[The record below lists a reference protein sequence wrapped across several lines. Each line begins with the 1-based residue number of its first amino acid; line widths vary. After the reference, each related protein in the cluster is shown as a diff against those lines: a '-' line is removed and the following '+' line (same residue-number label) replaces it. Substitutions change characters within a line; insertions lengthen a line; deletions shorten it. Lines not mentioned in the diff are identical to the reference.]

1 MESIYKNQRNI
12 IIAILITGAFFAS
25 LSQSLLTSA
34 LPSIIG

>member
-1 MESIYKNQRNI
+1 MENITKHQRNI
-12 IIAILITGAFFAS
+12 IVAILITGAFFAS